1 MSLIGELLID
11 VLYVFIIVM
20 LIRVVFSWIS
30 PYPTNAVTRFAYRV
44 TEPIL
49 APIRRWLPPMS
60 GIDLSPM
67 VVMLGAYLL
76 ISVLRNIFS
85 A

>member
-1 MSLIGELLID
+1 MSFIGQLLID
-11 VLYVFIIVM
+11 LLYVFIIVM
-20 LIRVVFSWIS
+20 LIRVVFSWVS
-30 PYPTNAVTRFAYRV
+30 PYPTNAVTRFAFRV
-44 TEPIL
+44 TEPVL
-49 APIRRWLPPMS
+49 APIRRLLPPMS

>member
-1 MSLIGELLID
+1 MSFIGGLLID

-20 LIRVVFSWIS
+20 LIRVVFSWVS

-49 APIRRWLPPMS
+49 APVRRILPPMS
-60 GIDLSPM
+60 GIDLSPL

>member
-1 MSLIGELLID
+1 MFLVAQLLITI
-11 VLYVFIIVM
+11 LYVFIVVM
-20 LIRVVFSWIS
+20 LIRVIFSWVS
-30 PYPTNAVTRFAYRV
+30 PYPTNAVTRLAYRV

-49 APIRRWLPPMS
+49 APVRRWLPSMS

-76 ISVLRNIFS
+76 ISILRNIY
-85 A
+85 

>member
-1 MSLIGELLID
+1 MFIVAQVLIN

-30 PYPTNAVTRFAYRV
+30 PYPTNAVTRFAYRI
-44 TEPIL
+44 TEPVL
-49 APIRRWLPPMS
+49 APIRRMLPSMS

-76 ISVLRNIFS
+76 ISILRNVY
-85 A
+85 

>member
-1 MSLIGELLID
+1 MFIVVQLLIN

-20 LIRVVFSWIS
+20 LIRVVFSWVS
-30 PYPTNAVTRFAYRV
+30 PYPTNPVTRFAYRI
-44 TEPIL
+44 TEPVL
-49 APIRRWLPPMS
+49 APIRRLLPPMS

-76 ISVLRNIFS
+76 ISILRNVY
-85 A
+85 

>member
-1 MSLIGELLID
+1 MVLVAAVLINLL
-11 VLYVFIIVM
+11 YAFIIVM
-20 LIRVVFSWIS
+20 FVRIVFSWIS
-30 PYPTNAVTRFAYRV
+30 PYPTNAVTRLAYRV
-44 TEPIL
+44 TEPVL

-60 GIDLSPM
+60 GFDLSPM

-76 ISVLRNIFS
+76 ISILRNI

>member
-1 MSLIGELLID
+1 MFIVAQLLIN

-20 LIRVVFSWIS
+20 LVRVVFSWVS
-30 PYPTNAVTRFAYRV
+30 PYPTNVVTRLAYRI
-44 TEPIL
+44 TEPVL
-49 APIRRWLPPMS
+49 APIRRMLPSMS

-76 ISVLRNIFS
+76 ISILRNI

>member
-1 MSLIGELLID
+1 MFLVAQVLIY

-20 LIRVVFSWIS
+20 LVRVVFSWVS
-30 PYPTNAVTRFAYRV
+30 PYPTNSVTRLAYRV

-49 APIRRWLPPMS
+49 APVRRWLPPMS

-76 ISVLRNIFS
+76 ISILRNIY
-85 A
+85 

>member
-1 MSLIGELLID
+1 MFIVVQLLIN

-20 LIRVVFSWIS
+20 LIRVVFSWVS
-30 PYPTNAVTRFAYRV
+30 PYPTNPVTRLAFRI
-44 TEPIL
+44 TEPVL
-49 APIRRWLPPMS
+49 APIRRILPPMS

-76 ISVLRNIFS
+76 ISILRNL
-85 A
+85 

>member
-1 MSLIGELLID
+1 MFLVAQLLIN

-20 LIRVVFSWIS
+20 LVRVVFSWVS
-30 PYPTNAVTRFAYRV
+30 PYPTNVVTRLAYRI
-44 TEPIL
+44 TEPVL
-49 APIRRWLPPMS
+49 SPIRRMLPPMS

-76 ISVLRNIFS
+76 ISILRNVY
-85 A
+85 

>member
-1 MSLIGELLID
+1 MFLVAQLLIT
-11 VLYVFIIVM
+11 VLYVFIVVM
-20 LIRVVFSWIS
+20 LIRVIFSWVS
-30 PYPTNAVTRFAYRV
+30 PYPTNAVTRLAYRV

-49 APIRRWLPPMS
+49 APVRRWLPSMS

-76 ISVLRNIFS
+76 ISILRNIY
-85 A
+85 

>member
-1 MSLIGELLID
+1 MFLVAQLLIN

-20 LIRVVFSWIS
+20 LIRVVFSWVS
-30 PYPTNAVTRFAYRV
+30 PYPTNVVTRFAYRI
-44 TEPIL
+44 TEPVL
-49 APIRRWLPPMS
+49 APIRRMLPPMS

-76 ISVLRNIFS
+76 ISILRNLY
-85 A
+85 

>member
-1 MSLIGELLID
+1 MFLVAQLVIN

-20 LIRVVFSWIS
+20 LIRVVFSWVS
-30 PYPTNAVTRFAYRV
+30 PYPTNVVTRFAYRI
-44 TEPIL
+44 TEPVL
-49 APIRRWLPPMS
+49 APIRRMLPPMS

-76 ISVLRNIFS
+76 ISILRNLY
-85 A
+85 